1 MEDEMHYDGTSPR
14 LIVAT
19 IVAVLAAGAVA
30 NAQTVQTKLEDRLTA
45 AVNKIQAAC
54 GEDLKKYCSTVTPG
68 EGRLLL
74 CLEAH
79 EDKISTQCEY
89 SLFSAARNLDRA
101 LDRIEQTAD
110 ACWNDIEKHC
120 ASVPAGGGGIAR
132 CLINQKSSLQ
142 PVCGSKIDELFA
154 YGK

>member
-1 MEDEMHYDGTSPR
+1 MHVDGTNSKFMVGIIGAI
-14 LIVAT
+14 LV
-19 IVAVLAAGAVA
+19 VGAAA
-30 NAQTVQTKLEDRLTA
+30 NAQTVQGKLEGRLTE
-45 AVNKIQAAC
+45 AVKKIDAAC
-54 GEDLKKYCSTVTPG
+54 SDDLKKYCSTVTPG

-89 SLFSAARNLDRA
+89 SLFAAARNLERA

-110 ACWNDIEKHC
+110 ACWDDIEKHC
-120 ASVPAGGGGIAR
+120 ASVPAGGGGITR

-142 PVCGSKIDELFA
+142 AACGSKIDELFVS
-154 YGK
+154 GK